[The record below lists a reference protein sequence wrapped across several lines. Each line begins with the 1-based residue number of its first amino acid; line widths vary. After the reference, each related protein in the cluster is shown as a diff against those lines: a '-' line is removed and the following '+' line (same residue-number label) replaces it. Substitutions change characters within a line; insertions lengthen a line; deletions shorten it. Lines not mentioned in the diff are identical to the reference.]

1 MDYSGFKGLIFSFG
15 LRFALFIFS
24 AGIIFRSLYI
34 LPEGNGL
41 FNKWLL
47 FSVIVFFMVLLFN
60 ASIVSKKNIISLDK
74 GQIRRSITIVFTLV
88 YLITLFTLPDE
99 KSPLYKHY
107 DDFKII
113 YGTII
118 AFYFGSRA
126 LEKRFK

>member
-1 MDYSGFKGLIFSFG
+1 MNDSGYKGLGFG
-15 LRFALFIFS
+15 FRLRFALFALSLSTIF
-24 AGIIFRSLYI
+24 ISLYL

-47 FSVIVFFMVLLFN
+47 FSVIVFFIILLFN

-74 GQIRRSITIVFTLV
+74 GQIRRSIAIVFTLV
-88 YLITLFTLPDE
+88 YLISLFTLTDE
-99 KSPLYKHY
+99 NSLINKN
-107 DDFKII
+107 FTII

-126 LEKRFK
+126 FERRFKN